1 MAGRWKSDLIVC
13 AGGATKM
20 LNWKTLGVVA
30 VMGAG
35 LAIAGC
41 KSAPELSKDQAL
53 KMVQDKYDQ
62 TAPVGVN
69 VLVNDS
75 GMRLGATAK
84 LWERT
89 KVFPNR
95 LWADFK
101 LTAEGKKAVVLPA
114 GGDTIEWRPASLED
128 KTYSI
133 VVTTTAANH
142 LRAKDMGD
150 LQDEMLPGADTA
162 KAGKYTE
169 AANLQGVPDTLQHI
183 IAENPLNKVSTK
195 KQADFALENGAW
207 VLKRIE

>member
-1 MAGRWKSDLIVC
+1 
-13 AGGATKM
+13 M
-20 LNWKTLGVVA
+20 LNLKTLGVVA
-30 VMGAG
+30 VLGAG
-35 LAIAGC
+35 LVVAGC

-69 VLVNDS
+69 ILVNDS
-75 GMRLGATAK
+75 GMRQGATAK
-84 LWERT
+84 LWDRT
-89 KVFPNR
+89 KVFPNK

-114 GGDTIEWRPASLED
+114 DKDTIEWRPANLED
-128 KTYSI
+128 KNYSI
-133 VVTTTAANH
+133 VVTTVAANH
-142 LRAKDMGD
+142 LKAKDMGD

-162 KAGKYTE
+162 KAGRYTE
-169 AANLQGVPDTLQHI
+169 AANLTGVPETLQHI
-183 IAENPLNKVSTK
+183 IADNPLNKVSSR

>member
-1 MAGRWKSDLIVC
+1 
-13 AGGATKM
+13 M
-20 LNWKTLGVVA
+20 LNWKTLGVASVMA
-30 VMGAG
+30 VG
-35 LAIAGC
+35 LVIAGC
-41 KSAPELSKDQAL
+41 KSAPELSKDQGL

-69 VLVNDS
+69 ILVNDA
-75 GMRLGATAK
+75 GMRLGATGK
-84 LWERT
+84 LWDRT
-89 KVFPNR
+89 KVFPNK

-101 LTAEGKKAVVLPA
+101 LTAEGKKAVVLPG

-142 LRAKDMGD
+142 LKAKDMGD
-150 LQDEMLPGADTA
+150 LQDEMLPGAATA
-162 KAGKYTE
+162 KAGKFTE
-169 AANLQGVPDTLQHI
+169 AANLTGVPDTLQQI
-183 IAENPLNKVSTK
+183 IAENPLNKVSSR

>member
-1 MAGRWKSDLIVC
+1 
-13 AGGATKM
+13 M
-20 LNWKTLGVVA
+20 LNWKSLGVVA

-35 LAIAGC
+35 LVVAGC

-89 KVFPNR
+89 KVFPNK

-183 IAENPLNKVSTK
+183 IAENPLNKISTK